1 MTSLLIILGV
11 VMVIIFTGVSV
22 SFKNMMI
29 GQITDSMLGHIQI
42 HRKGY
47 VSSIDNLPLH
57 LNIKGEGLKNIEKL
71 LSNDKSFIDS
81 YTFRLKFGAM
91 LSNYEQT
98 SNIRLNAIYPEMEIK
113 TCPELINRFKDI
125 SNDPDNFINPGE
137 IIVPENLSK
146 GMKLKKGSEIVLV
159 ASNQDGSVNGISLKI
174 AGIVEGLLGPGGR
187 DGFIHIED
195 ARALLRINNNEI
207 NEIVIRINNFDKLLS
222 VKKNI
227 ELQLSQYV
235 NKNGQSMFE
244 LHDWENL
251 SPFSNIASMV
261 DILIITIRIVLI
273 SIVLISI
280 LNVMMMSVY
289 ERVSEIGTIA
299 AIGTAPSRIL
309 GLFIAEGFSI
319 GIFSTIV
326 GNLIGIISLYI
337 INISKIHFSFG
348 RMKEILLVTSIT
360 LEELVIVS
368 ALVLFLTI
376 LASLQPALKAA
387 KMQPVDALRH
397 V

>member
-1 MTSLLIILGV
+1 
-11 VMVIIFTGVSV
+11 
-22 SFKNMMI
+22 
-29 GQITDSMLGHIQI
+29 
-42 HRKGY
+42 
-47 VSSIDNLPLH
+47 
-57 LNIKGEGLKNIEKL
+57 
-71 LSNDKSFIDS
+71 
-81 YTFRLKFGAM
+81 
-91 LSNYEQT
+91 
-98 SNIRLNAIYPEMEIK
+98 
-113 TCPELINRFKDI
+113 
-125 SNDPDNFINPGE
+125 
-137 IIVPENLSK
+137 
-146 GMKLKKGSEIVLV
+146 
-159 ASNQDGSVNGISLKI
+159 
-174 AGIVEGLLGPGGR
+174 
-187 DGFIHIED
+187 
-195 ARALLRINNNEI
+195 
-207 NEIVIRINNFDKLLS
+207 
-222 VKKNI
+222 
-227 ELQLSQYV
+227 
-235 NKNGQSMFE
+235 
-244 LHDWENL
+244 
-251 SPFSNIASMV
+251 
-261 DILIITIRIVLI
+261 
-273 SIVLISI
+273 
-280 LNVMMMSVY
+280 MMMSVY